1 MVRSGAGAPVTKKD
15 RVSAGERLLKDG
27 PQNHGRGWGGRGPTR
42 AIRRGE
48 GTGPPPDLQTGRG
61 TSERSE
67 RGRASGASEQRTLQI
82 HSFSVWLKQIALKTV
97 YCRFSAAY
105 TWFLVAIQTPV
116 LPHWQPAL
124 CYRRKVYIHRTE
136 CSYLLCPQ
144 LITFSKVEW
153 KYKIGTQITNTFQS

>member
-1 MVRSGAGAPVTKKD
+1 MTKKN
-15 RVSAGERLLKDG
+15 RVSVGERLLKDG

-82 HSFSVWLKQIALKTV
+82 HSFSVGLKKEALKTL
-97 YCRFSAAY
+97 YYRPSASLI
-105 TWFLVAIQTPV
+105 WFLVAIRTPV
-116 LPHWQPAL
+116 LLHWRPAL
-124 CYRRKVYIHRTE
+124 CFQRKVYIHRTE
-136 CSYLLCPQ
+136 CSYQSCE
-144 LITFSKVEW
+144 VEAW
-153 KYKIGTQITNTFQS
+153 RLKQSRKLNGYIK